1 MNNMVKAMALAVI
14 AVMTIGAM
22 SMSIDGT
29 DAATDGDWADS
40 ADTSWYDAESPET
53 EYTLNTAE
61 QLAGLAQLVNQ
72 GNTFKGVTISLGN
85 NIDLSAHS
93 WTPIGF
99 GVIAESD
106 ETLDSI
112 TMFEGTFDGDG
123 YSITGLT
130 SEGFVADSGDGSL
143 DGENTYSYGLF
154 GFLNGATVSDIV
166 FEGIN
171 IDLGDSDSSVCD
183 SAGAVAG
190 YAVGT
195 TNISGITVKDGT
207 ITSADATGGILG
219 RYYGSETLTISDCS
233 NSADIS
239 STDANGGKSGGII
252 GTMAYATNV
261 TISGCN
267 SSADV
272 KGAYAGGIAG
282 MMNSSV
288 SGCTQSVTGCTV
300 SDSTVSGL
308 HNAGGLVGR
317 GCIGVSLSDSSVTD
331 SNISATSDDGKSVG
345 NAGGLMGGQ
354 SGMTSTIAVS
364 DCSVSGCTVNAEASA
379 GGFIGASIGPV
390 ITISGGSITD
400 LTANAVCEIEDVDAT
415 YAGGIVGSIIPGSI
429 IEVSIED
436 VEQTGSLSL
445 EASNED
451 FVWASAYCGVLEGSA
466 VGYMAGIGTFTLS
479 NLEDVSVY
487 ELIAEARVI
496 SDSTVTSEIIFS
508 GCQTENVME
517 WAIDSTA
524 PEVHLENSVLA
535 GLILDYGKIGIAM
548 EGESSIGQLV
558 AGADEETAESIEDL
572 VYKDKTNQTWIT
584 GTFTVLSGQT
594 VTVGNAVATEEH
606 TFVYDSEDPSKLLRK
621 YYGKIVGE
629 DATSSLIVTEGT
641 SGLSKGAYVWD
652 AEGGEWV
659 SAVASIGETNF
670 ATLSTAVADVPTDDT
685 ETTIILLDDITLSE
699 SVNIVSGMNI
709 VLDMGG
715 NTITADIGFDGRLI
729 VNHGTLTITGNGI
742 FDASAENAEL
752 NGPLDNYG
760 TLTIENGTFKG
771 NLVSN
776 SVLIWNRENGTAT
789 FNDGIYCGSG
799 TTIGTGVGSNT
810 TINGGTYT
818 SPWYSAIDNRGE
830 LLIVGGEFTNT
841 SCSSCD
847 SKHWGYTIRNIEEE
861 TAHMVIKP
869 ASDDDVVV
877 TGTQGALSCV
887 IGTAEVYGG
896 TFKTV
901 DCDSNHGAA
910 FYAFYIAGEDGET
923 AATIYGG
930 SFTAYNKAAVLV
942 GNSKDGGLQQKAV
955 AEIYGGDFSI
965 SNPTQGSTWMA
976 IAVDADTSNVPD
988 ATVYGG
994 YFSTDISD
1002 EIIAEGYEQDADGN
1016 IVLDTST
1023 GGEAVAVIGD
1033 TQYASLQAAVDAA
1046 QPGSTVKLLKD
1057 VYLEVNLHID
1067 SPGITIDL
1075 NDFTIT
1081 AAEDFDV
1088 GSDPTY
1094 TADENLIT
1102 ISADGV
1108 ILTNGTVKT
1117 IDLNN
1122 QVVNVFQSKDVV
1134 ISDIVLDNTG
1144 NGGFTYALL
1153 VNDSTVTL
1161 SGNVTIKANYFGINF
1176 DTGSNPKYNLVGLT
1190 FASDA
1195 VVDFD
1200 ETPIG
1205 IVSEVQASELELI
1218 FEEGS
1223 KYDHIPGFLFS
1234 PSELEYTGE
1243 PVSMNEANRWIVTV
1257 SPDVDGATV
1266 SVIGSDG
1273 IEYQPNPDGKYNLPA
1288 GKYTVTADAPG
1299 YSGTKT
1305 MTLEGGIAGGDA
1317 NLDVETDLDAPKVSI
1332 AQGDSADDGSVV
1344 LTATPSHEA
1353 AGVTYTYQWS
1363 DANGSISGATSA
1375 EYTAPGPGT
1384 YSVQVIASDGTKT
1397 SSAATAESTVT
1408 AEEPEPEPETVT
1420 VTVSAILDGQRV
1432 DDATVTVTGEG
1443 FIQSGKGS
1451 LTADLVKG
1459 QEYIATVALDGYTS
1473 EPLTFTADKE
1483 MSYTI
1488 ALRAETIDP
1497 EPGPGGDD
1505 DDTPVI
1511 PPIDD
1516 DDDYV
1521 PLPPQIVYDTDDDDT
1536 ATVAACAA
1544 AAVIAAIL
1552 AAFIVMEYRRK

>member
-14 AVMTIGAM
+14 VVMTIGAM

-29 DAATDGDWADS
+29 DAVTDGDWADS
-40 ADTSWYDAESPET
+40 ADTEWYDAASPET

-72 GNTFKGVTISLGN
+72 GNTFKGVTISLGS

-93 WTPIGF
+93 WTPIGS

-112 TMFEGTFDGDG
+112 TMFEGTFDGNG
-123 YSITGLT
+123 NSITGLT

-143 DGENTYSYGLF
+143 DGESTYSYGLF

-171 IDLGDSDSSVCD
+171 IDFGDSNSPVCD

-195 TNISGITVKDGT
+195 TSISGITVKDGT
-207 ITSADATGGILG
+207 ITSADATGGVLG
-219 RYYGSETLTISDCS
+219 RYYGSETLTISECS

-261 TISGCN
+261 TISSCS

-300 SDSTVSGL
+300 SESVVSGL

-317 GCIGVSLSDSSVTD
+317 GCVGVSLSDSSVTD
-331 SNISATSDDGKSVG
+331 STISATSNDGQSIG

-354 SGMTSTIAVS
+354 TGNTSTIAVS
-364 DCSVSGCTVNAEASA
+364 DCSVSDCIVNAEVSA

-390 ITISGGSITD
+390 ITVSGGSIAN
-400 LTANAVCEIEDVDAT
+400 LTANAVCETEAVGPT
-415 YAGGIVGSIIPGSI
+415 YAGGIVGSIIPGSN
-429 IEVSIED
+429 IEVSIAD

-451 FVWASAYCGVLEGSA
+451 FVSADAYCGVLEGSA
-466 VGYMAGIGTFTLS
+466 VGYMAGIGTFTLT
-479 NLEDVSVY
+479 NLKDVSGY

-496 SDSTVTSEIIFS
+496 SDSTVTSEIVFS
-508 GCQTENVME
+508 GCQTGNVME

-535 GLILDYGKIGIAM
+535 GLILDYGKVGIAM
-548 EGESSIGQLV
+548 EGESSIGQLI

-584 GTFTVLSGQT
+584 GIFTVLSDQT

-659 SAVASIGETNF
+659 SAVASIGETNY
-670 ATLSTAVADVPTDDT
+670 ASLSTAVADVPTDDT

-699 SVNIVSGMNI
+699 SVNIASGMNI

-729 VNHGTLTITGNGI
+729 VNHGTLTITGDGV
-742 FDASAENAEL
+742 FDASMDNAEL

-789 FNDGIYCGSG
+789 FNGGTYSGSC
-799 TTIGTGVGSNT
+799 TAIGTGVGSNT

-901 DCDSNHGAA
+901 DCASNHGAA

-942 GNSKDGGLQQKAV
+942 GNSKDGGLEQKAV

-976 IAVDADTSNVPD
+976 IAVDADTTNVPD

-1023 GGEAVAVIGD
+1023 GEEAVAVVGD
-1033 TQYASLQAAVDAA
+1033 TQYASLQAAVNAA
-1046 QPGSTVKLLKD
+1046 KSGQTVKLLKNVELPGMLN
-1057 VYLEVNLHID
+1057 VYAN
-1067 SPGITIDL
+1067 GITIDL

-1081 AAEDFDV
+1081 A
-1088 GSDPTY
+1088 SDTFTSTY
-1094 TADENLIT
+1094 ANNSHLINIATEAGNTPSDIT
-1102 ISADGV
+1102 IQNGKIVTTSLNKHAINVYAVNGV
-1108 ILTNGTVKT
+1108 ILKNLEIDSTESTNSGIPLQINGSYVTLGGEMTFRGSTVFWNNAINIGDGSTGATEVGLATQPNTALHFTDCSYGYQVDVSTATAKVDFGEGTSYDYEGDSFSMALPFGDEATVTGFADDMNRPNITFAVTPSETTVT
-1117 IDLNN
+1117 ISQDGSE
-1122 QVVNVFQSKDVV
+1122 VATT
-1134 ISDIVLDNTG
+1134 TG
-1144 NGGFTYALL
+1144 NGMVELDAGTYDVTYTLDGYQTYTTTVTVGTENVTMPAYTMQVEIPEPESYNVDFYVQGTLYKRI
-1153 VNDSTVTL
+1153 VVPVGEGIPQDEVPSTIDVDGYMFGGWEYNGEDWFWDSGVIDGDMRLDAILYEIVDIGIDVAGDTYVGETVTL
-1161 SGNVTIKANYFGINF
+1161 T
-1176 DTGSNPKYNLVGLT
+1176 P
-1190 FASDA
+1190 
-1195 VVDFD
+1195 DFD
-1200 ETPIG
+1200 
-1205 IVSEVQASELELI
+1205 ASECEI
-1218 FEEGS
+1218 
-1223 KYDHIPGFLFS
+1223 IAVAWGFGTTS
-1234 PSELEYTGE
+1234 DIDAADDYGVGE
-1243 PVSMNEANRWIVTV
+1243 S
-1257 SPDVDGATV
+1257 
-1266 SVIGSDG
+1266 
-1273 IEYQPNPDGKYNLPA
+1273 
-1288 GKYTVTADAPG
+1288 VTATKSG
-1299 YSGTKT
+1299 YYFV
-1305 MTLEGGIAGGDA
+1305 ML
-1317 NLDVETDLDAPKVSI
+1317 V
-1332 AQGDSADDGSVV
+1332 
-1344 LTATPSHEA
+1344 
-1353 AGVTYTYQWS
+1353 Y
-1363 DANGSISGATSA
+1363 
-1375 EYTAPGPGT
+1375 
-1384 YSVQVIASDGTKT
+1384 SDGTDIFV
-1397 SSAATAESTVT
+1397 AMGSTHLVFI
-1408 AEEPEPEPETVT
+1408 ETP
-1420 VTVSAILDGQRV
+1420 SQ
-1432 DDATVTVTGEG
+1432 
-1443 FIQSGKGS
+1443 
-1451 LTADLVKG
+1451 
-1459 QEYIATVALDGYTS
+1459 
-1473 EPLTFTADKE
+1473 
-1483 MSYTI
+1483 
-1488 ALRAETIDP
+1488 
-1497 EPGPGGDD
+1497 GGDD

-1521 PLPPQIVYDTDDDDT
+1521 PLPPQIVYDADNDDT